1 MGRKSQPNISF
12 YHYRVDFYTED
23 MSHLKASKYYL
34 TIKSIADEFNSS
46 KSTIEKVMKEPS
58 FKFKN
63 KMLNNIRIY
72 KDIQPVFNS
81 RTLNQK
87 IYGEV
92 DEINEIQ
99 YDEDSSP

>member
-1 MGRKSQPNISF
+1 MGRRSQPNISF
-12 YHYRVDFYTED
+12 YHYRVDFFTDD

-34 TIKSIADEFNSS
+34 TMKSIAEEFNTSNF
-46 KSTIEKVMKEPS
+46 TIQKLMKDES
-58 FKFKN
+58 LKFKN
-63 KMLNNIRIY
+63 KMLNNVRIY

-92 DEINEIQ
+92 DEI
-99 YDEDSSP
+99 DEMNNPLL